1 MVVIRQSSVCKH
13 DIHIYKILITNFH
26 LSKVYNAS
34 RLLIVC
40 YFPDRS
46 VPLRLVFLAQ
56 NHIVNKN
63 HVVLCSS
70 TAWLTTAVA
79 SVNGILQQPVHAVL
93 RYSDLP
99 ETTSWHYI
107 LFTIVNSLL
116 KSYLRSWA
124 YVYSTNLCLFVDCII
139 WAFKN
144 NYTVFRKK
152 HPLTFSSISPRV
164 MCRFKQKLQWIYLRN
179 GRFWPCRN

>member
-1 MVVIRQSSVCKH
+1 MIIYCFSLFNFAIMVVIRQGQSSVCKH

-46 VPLRLVFLAQ
+46 MPLRLVFLAQ
-56 NHIVNKN
+56 GHIVNKE

-93 RYSDLP
+93 
-99 ETTSWHYI
+99 H
-107 LFTIVNSLL
+107 
-116 KSYLRSWA
+116 
-124 YVYSTNLCLFVDCII
+124 
-139 WAFKN
+139 
-144 NYTVFRKK
+144 
-152 HPLTFSSISPRV
+152 LTFSRKFRKQPLVTISFSP
-164 MCRFKQKLQWIYLRN
+164 L
-179 GRFWPCRN
+179 